1 MHGRIEGE
9 LESHREVTETY
20 ESANPPAILSTLSEN
35 DIEYIRSSV
44 LKNV

>member
-9 LESHREVTETY
+9 LESHRDETY